1 MSVSKET
8 KAQLISENARSESD
22 SGSVEVQVAILT
34 TRIKNLT
41 EHLKIHRKDKS
52 TTRGLLGLVARRR
65 KLLRYLR
72 RIHFSRYT
80 ALVNKLEIRH

>member
-22 SGSVEVQVAILT
+22 SGSIEVQVAILT

-72 RIHFSRYT
+72 RINFNRYT
-80 ALVNKLEIRH
+80 ELVKKLNIRR